1 VIRIGPFELDLD
13 QRRISRDGEAAVL
26 SPRAWGV
33 LEQLVRNRGRL
44 VSTHDLLADQ
54 WQGRAS
60 DETYVRK
67 IISEIRRVLGDSA
80 QSPVY
85 IRTVPKLGYL
95 LTSEVPAPADNMQPA
110 GATRTIAVLPFAN
123 FSDDRTLDHFCNGLT
138 EEVLNR
144 LSHDA
149 QVPVVAR
156 TSSFQFKD
164 RNLDIREIGKLLDA
178 DLILEGSVRTHSG
191 MIRVTAQLID
201 AQTGFHR
208 WSEHY
213 DCPRSNDI
221 STQDSIALAIT
232 ARVWGAPPG
241 GELPPRT
248 VIFSERFT
256 SPDDFKRL
264 RTAIE
269 ASKIHTPR

>member
-1 VIRIGPFELDLD
+1 VIRIGPFEVDLD
-13 QRRISRDGEAAVL
+13 QRRISRDGHTAVL

-44 VSTHDLLADQ
+44 VATHDLLADQ

-80 QSPVY
+80 QSPTY

-95 LTSEVPAPADNMQPA
+95 LASDTRVAAGGKDPADA
-110 GATRTIAVLPFAN
+110 ARTIAVLPFVN
-123 FSDDRTLDHFCNGLT
+123 FSDDRTLDHFCDGLT

-149 QVPVVAR
+149 QAPVVAR

-164 RNLDIREIGKLLDA
+164 RSLDIREIGKLLDA
-178 DLILEGSVRTHSG
+178 DLILEGSVRTHSA
-191 MIRVTAQLID
+191 MIRVTVQLID
-201 AQTGFHR
+201 ARTGFHR
-208 WSEHY
+208 WSEHF
-213 DCPRSNDI
+213 DCPRNNDI
-221 STQDSIALAIT
+221 ATQDSIALAVT
-232 ARVWGAPPG
+232 ARVWGAPQG
-241 GELPPRT
+241 AEQPPPT

-264 RTAIE
+264 RSAIE
-269 ASKIHTPR
+269 AAKKQTQG